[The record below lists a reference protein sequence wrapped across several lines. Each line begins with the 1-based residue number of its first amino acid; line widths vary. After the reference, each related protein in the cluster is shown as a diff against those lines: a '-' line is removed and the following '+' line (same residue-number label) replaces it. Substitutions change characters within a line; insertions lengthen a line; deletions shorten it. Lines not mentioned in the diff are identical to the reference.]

1 MGLLN
6 DRVAVP
12 CASCRLSV
20 ASTMRTQAIAILL
33 SGSLLASA
41 FQVPLLDK
49 IWPSMSLEQ
58 QLAQQVQQ
66 VPDELAA
73 NSTRIAI
80 IGAGAAG
87 SSAAFWIAKARERYG
102 LDVEVDIY
110 EKEGYIGGRECFSCL
125 PALFSV

>member
-1 MGLLN
+1 
-6 DRVAVP
+6 
-12 CASCRLSV
+12 
-20 ASTMRTQAIAILL
+20 
-33 SGSLLASA
+33 
-41 FQVPLLDK
+41 
-49 IWPSMSLEQ
+49 MSLEQ

-66 VPDELAA
+66 VPDAELAA

-125 PALFSV
+125 LIPFSV

>member
-1 MGLLN
+1 
-6 DRVAVP
+6 
-12 CASCRLSV
+12 
-20 ASTMRTQAIAILL
+20 MRTQAIAILL
-33 SGSLLASA
+33 SGSSLASA

-58 QLAQQVQQ
+58 QLAQQVQE
-66 VPDELAA
+66 VPDAELAV

-110 EKEGYIGGRECFSCL
+110 EKEGYIGGRECLSCL
-125 PALFSV
+125 PVLFSV

>member
-1 MGLLN
+1 
-6 DRVAVP
+6 
-12 CASCRLSV
+12 
-20 ASTMRTQAIAILL
+20 MRTQAIAILL
-33 SGSLLASA
+33 SGSSLASA

-58 QLAQQVQQ
+58 QLAQQVEQ
-66 VPDELAA
+66 VPEAELAA

-87 SSAAFWIAKARERYG
+87 SSAAFWIAKAKERYG

-110 EKEGYIGGRECFSCL
+110 EKEGYIGGRGYFSCL
-125 PALFSV
+125 SALFRV